1 VGLTK
6 TGQVYFWGNHK
17 YSCDKASQDFDKPV
31 IFKDLAGVRI
41 KDISVSRYQ
50 CVALNEQGEI
60 IKWGKYMAEKM
71 ESKMGG
77 DVQVPKGSDIK
88 SVSYFQKFDVLMSSL
103 ATGPNH
109 AAGISV
115 KKSLYSWGLSD
126 GGRLGL
132 QPFSEDA

>member
-1 VGLTK
+1 M
-6 TGQVYFWGNHK
+6 
-17 YSCDKASQDFDKPV
+17 

-60 IKWGKYMAEKM
+60 IKWGKYMADKIER
-71 ESKMGG
+71 KMGG
-77 DVQVPKGSDIK
+77 DVQVAKGSDIK

-109 AAGISV
+109 AAGVSV

-132 QPFSEDA
+132 QPFSEDS